1 MRRLAYFVLAGTL
14 LLAGVSHQ
22 DAIAQSAAPSTPVGA
37 PTLAPVVD
45 RVTPAVVNV
54 AVLSRSPLENNPL
67 LRDPFFRRFFD
78 VPDAEQLPPQISAGS
93 GVIVDAA
100 KGYVITNHHVVANA
114 EEIAVTLKDGRRFD
128 AKLVGSDAGT
138 DVALLQIEPDRL
150 TDLPLGNSD
159 TLKVGDF
166 VLAIGN
172 PFGLGQTVTMGIV
185 SALGRSGLRIEG
197 YEDFI
202 QTDASI
208 NPGNSGGGLISL
220 SGELMGINTAIVG
233 PSGGN
238 VGIGFAVPSNMARA
252 VMEQLAEYGEVR
264 RGRLGI
270 QIQDLT
276 PDLAAVLGL
285 PADARGAVVT
295 LVEPGSPADK
305 AGVKPGDVVL
315 AVNGRPLRDA
325 ADLRNRI
332 GLLRVGEQ
340 VELKLVREG
349 KEHAV
354 RAQIASPERE
364 AAAASPAAMA
374 LSGAVVLDI
383 SPDMPMSGKVQGVVV
398 AEVAP
403 GSPAWSHGLRP
414 GDVIVAVNRKPV
426 RNLAEFNAAISQ
438 AERAVALDVLRGDQP
453 LFLVIT

>member
-1 MRRLAYFVLAGTL
+1 
-14 LLAGVSHQ
+14 
-22 DAIAQSAAPSTPVGA
+22 
-37 PTLAPVVD
+37 
-45 RVTPAVVNV
+45 
-54 AVLSRSPLENNPL
+54 
-67 LRDPFFRRFFD
+67 
-78 VPDAEQLPPQISAGS
+78 
-93 GVIVDAA
+93 
-100 KGYVITNHHVVANA
+100 
-114 EEIAVTLKDGRRFD
+114 
-128 AKLVGSDAGT
+128 
-138 DVALLQIEPDRL
+138 
-150 TDLPLGNSD
+150 
-159 TLKVGDF
+159 
-166 VLAIGN
+166 
-172 PFGLGQTVTMGIV
+172 
-185 SALGRSGLRIEG
+185 
-197 YEDFI
+197 
-202 QTDASI
+202 
-208 NPGNSGGGLISL
+208 
-220 SGELMGINTAIVG
+220 
-233 PSGGN
+233 
-238 VGIGFAVPSNMARA
+238 
-252 VMEQLAEYGEVR
+252 MEQLAEYGEVR

-364 AAAASPAAMA
+364 AAAVSPAAMA

-426 RNLAEFNAAISQ
+426 RNLAEFNAAISE